1 MIDDLMTGLTGW
13 TAGLVL
19 FCFLKFFIS
28 LRMGPDGS
36 ILGDRRHKDEID
48 SADDSDGKGDNDEV
62 RL

>member
-1 MIDDLMTGLTGW
+1 MIDDLMTGVTSW
-13 TAGLVL
+13 TSFV
-19 FCFLKFFIS
+19 FFLKLFIS

-62 RL
+62 S